1 MSFTGSTE
9 IRSRDFYSFNEDE
22 LFTIDELLYTY
33 AFLEVIDVGDIFWLT
48 LDIRLFRKRGEQH
61 E

>member
-22 LFTIDELLYTY
+22 LSTIDELLYTY

-48 LDIRLFRKRGEQH
+48 LDIRLFRKRGETP
-61 E
+61 

>member
-22 LFTIDELLYTY
+22 LSTIDELLYTY

-48 LDIRLFRKRGEQH
+48 LDIRLFRKRKEAP
-61 E
+61 